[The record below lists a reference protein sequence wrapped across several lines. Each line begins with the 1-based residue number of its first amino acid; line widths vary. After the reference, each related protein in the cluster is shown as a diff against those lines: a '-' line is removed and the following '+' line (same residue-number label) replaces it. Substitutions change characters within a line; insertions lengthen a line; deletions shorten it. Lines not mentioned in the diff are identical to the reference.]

1 MFITAQQIFAA
12 MSAIVE
18 APGYPLLQSY
28 KDDFYKHDL
37 ESLKCNWSAKAR
49 AIWVVTP
56 NGTHLNFIGHHK
68 RQVDQV
74 DASVHSGYANVDIFC
89 LTPTGI
95 KRVTAAQAIEE
106 AKQLDFHIKN
116 GAEVTDSLGNTI
128 AYMRISQTGNSCRR
142 LTTVHYEPGLAFT
155 GSPSQLAALG
165 SIAMQASIEEVQ
177 TLFVAVERITV
188 GDALWTETGLVKVQC
203 KPDDQTKSVIFSP
216 AEFENEAKGF
226 YTQRRNCWC
235 TLPNATPFESH
246 NARTSS
252 PIGSKVISLKD
263 ARFLVAQNEL
273 CPAQ

>member
-18 APGYPLLQSY
+18 AQGYPLLQSY
-28 KDDFYKHDL
+28 KDDFYKRDL
-37 ESLKCNWSAKAR
+37 ESLKCNWSAQAR

-56 NGTHLNFIGHHK
+56 NGTHLNFIGHHM
-68 RQVDQV
+68 RQVDEV
-74 DASVHSGYANVDIFC
+74 SASVHSGYANVDIFS
-89 LTPTGI
+89 LTPSGI
-95 KRVTAAQAIEE
+95 KRITAAQAIDE
-106 AKQLDFHIKN
+106 AKKLDFKIKH
-116 GAEVTDSLGNTI
+116 GEEITDSLGNTI

-142 LTTVHYEPGLAFT
+142 RTTVHYEPGLAFA
-155 GSPSQLAALG
+155 GSPSQLVALG
-165 SIAMQASIEEVQ
+165 NIAIQASIEEVQ

-188 GDALWTETGLVKVQC
+188 GDALWTEAGLVKVQC
-203 KPDDQTKSVIFSP
+203 KPDDQTKSVIFSS

-226 YTQRRNCWC
+226 YNQRRNCWC

-246 NARTSS
+246 NARISS

-273 CPAQ
+273 CPTQ